1 MSLTPPK
8 ARLTSEQTV
17 NDTEWSSVHI
27 CSCRAETCM
36 LSVVVVVFRERLGST
51 CGLIH

>member
-1 MSLTPPK
+1 M
-8 ARLTSEQTV
+8 

-27 CSCRAETCM
+27 RSYRAETCM
-36 LSVVVVVFRERLGST
+36 LSVVVVVVFREGLGST